1 MEKEN
6 ELKRLM
12 ELKSGSVKAFSEEIG
27 LAYTTVRSIL
37 QRGVYNSNVEN
48 VLKICK
54 GLNLKA
60 EKILDYDD
68 GEQELE
74 NEIDTLPVR
83 EIPIVSQIS
92 AGLPIYAEENILE
105 HTYIATKKL
114 NTNKE
119 IFGLRVNGDSMD
131 KEFRDGDVVIVEKDA
146 VVENGQ
152 IAVVQVNGYNAT
164 VKRVRYEKDRIIL
177 IPESNNPAH
186 YPQVYSQDD
195 EVKIIGKVVSSQ
207 KFYWNH
213 KRFCA
218 IKFIVL

>member
-1 MEKEN
+1 MSKNVIGKRIKEIRKQKKLTQTDLSKLTGFKQN
-6 ELKRLM
+6 TISSHENGTRGIDELDIQIYC
-12 ELKSGSVKAFSEEIG
+12 EA
-27 LAYTTVRSIL
+27 
-37 QRGVYNSNVEN
+37 
-48 VLKICK
+48 LKITPSDLFK
-54 GLNLKA
+54 KSDNNLS
-60 EKILDYDD
+60 
-68 GEQELE
+68 
-74 NEIDTLPVR
+74 IDTLPVK

-114 NTNKE
+114 NSNKE

-152 IAVVQVNGYNAT
+152 IAVVQINGYNAT

-207 KFYWNH
+207 KFY
-213 KRFCA
+213 
-218 IKFIVL
+218 

>member
-12 ELKSGSVKAFSEEIG
+12 KLKSGSVKAFSEEIG

-37 QRGVYNSNVEN
+37 QRGVYNSNVDN

-60 EKILDYDD
+60 EKILDYDN

-74 NEIDTLPVR
+74 TEIDTLPVR

-207 KFYWNH
+207 KFY
-213 KRFCA
+213 
-218 IKFIVL
+218 

>member
-60 EKILDYDD
+60 EKILDYDN

-114 NTNKE
+114 NSNKE

-131 KEFRDGDVVIVEKDA
+131 KEFRDGDVVIVEKDG

-177 IPESNNPAH
+177 IPESNNPSH

-207 KFYWNH
+207 KFY
-213 KRFCA
+213 
-218 IKFIVL
+218 

>member
-12 ELKSGSVKAFSEEIG
+12 KLKSGSVKAFSEEIG

-37 QRGVYNSNVEN
+37 QRGVYNSNVDN

-60 EKILDYDD
+60 EKILDYDN

-74 NEIDTLPVR
+74 TEIDTLPVK

-119 IFGLRVNGDSMD
+119 IFGLRVNGDSMN

-152 IAVVQVNGYNAT
+152 IAVVQINGYNAT

-195 EVKIIGKVVSSQ
+195 EVKVIGKVVSSQ
-207 KFYWNH
+207 KFY
-213 KRFCA
+213 
-218 IKFIVL
+218 

>member
-1 MEKEN
+1 M
-6 ELKRLM
+6 
-12 ELKSGSVKAFSEEIG
+12 FSE
-27 LAYTTVRSIL
+27 
-37 QRGVYNSNVEN
+37 
-48 VLKICK
+48 
-54 GLNLKA
+54 NLKFLRERFGMEQIDLAKKLGRKSSSSISEWEKGKYTPKMATLKQIA
-60 EKILDYDD
+60 EIFNVNIDD
-68 GEQELE
+68 LMKKDLKNPTDEVIQP
-74 NEIDTLPVR
+74 LPVR

-131 KEFRDGDVVIVEKDA
+131 KEFRDGDVVIVEKDS

-152 IAVVQVNGYNAT
+152 IAVVQINGYNAT

-207 KFYWNH
+207 KFY
-213 KRFCA
+213 
-218 IKFIVL
+218 

>member
-68 GEQELE
+68 GEKELE
-74 NEIDTLPVR
+74 NEVDTLPVR

-131 KEFRDGDVVIVEKDA
+131 KEFRDGDVVIVEKDS

-152 IAVVQVNGYNAT
+152 IAVIQVNGYNAT

-207 KFYWNH
+207 KFY
-213 KRFCA
+213 
-218 IKFIVL
+218 

>member
-68 GEQELE
+68 GEKELE
-74 NEIDTLPVR
+74 NEVDTLPVR

-114 NTNKE
+114 NSNKE

-195 EVKIIGKVVSSQ
+195 EVKVIGKVVSSQ
-207 KFYWNH
+207 KFY
-213 KRFCA
+213 
-218 IKFIVL
+218 

>member
-1 MEKEN
+1 M
-6 ELKRLM
+6 
-12 ELKSGSVKAFSEEIG
+12 FSE
-27 LAYTTVRSIL
+27 
-37 QRGVYNSNVEN
+37 
-48 VLKICK
+48 
-54 GLNLKA
+54 NLKFLRERFGMEQIDLAKKLGRKSSSSISEWEKGKYTPKMATLKQIA
-60 EKILDYDD
+60 EIFNVNIDD
-68 GEQELE
+68 LMKKDLKNPTDEVIQP
-74 NEIDTLPVR
+74 LPVR

-152 IAVVQVNGYNAT
+152 IAVVQINGYNAT
-164 VKRVRYEKDRIIL
+164 VKRVRYEKDRVIL

-207 KFYWNH
+207 KFY
-213 KRFCA
+213 
-218 IKFIVL
+218 

>member
-1 MEKEN
+1 M
-6 ELKRLM
+6 
-12 ELKSGSVKAFSEEIG
+12 FSE
-27 LAYTTVRSIL
+27 
-37 QRGVYNSNVEN
+37 
-48 VLKICK
+48 
-54 GLNLKA
+54 NLKFLRERFGMEQIDLAKKLGRKSSSSISEWEKGKYTPKMATLKQIA
-60 EKILDYDD
+60 EIFNVNIDD
-68 GEQELE
+68 LMKKDLKNPTDEVIQP
-74 NEIDTLPVR
+74 LPIR

-195 EVKIIGKVVSSQ
+195 EIKIIGKVVSSQ
-207 KFYWNH
+207 KFY
-213 KRFCA
+213 
-218 IKFIVL
+218 

>member
-12 ELKSGSVKAFSEEIG
+12 ELKSGSVKAFSEEVG

-60 EKILDYDD
+60 EKILDYDN

-152 IAVVQVNGYNAT
+152 IAVVQINGYNAT

-207 KFYWNH
+207 KFY
-213 KRFCA
+213 
-218 IKFIVL
+218 

>member
-1 MEKEN
+1 M
-6 ELKRLM
+6 
-12 ELKSGSVKAFSEEIG
+12 FSE
-27 LAYTTVRSIL
+27 
-37 QRGVYNSNVEN
+37 
-48 VLKICK
+48 
-54 GLNLKA
+54 NLKFLRERFGMEQIDLAKKLGRKSSSSISEWEKGKYTPKMATLKQIA
-60 EKILDYDD
+60 EIFNVNIDD
-68 GEQELE
+68 LMKKDLKNPTDEVIQP
-74 NEIDTLPVR
+74 LPVK

-114 NTNKE
+114 NSNKE

-131 KEFRDGDVVIVEKDA
+131 KEFRDGDVVIVEKDS

-152 IAVVQVNGYNAT
+152 IAVIQVNGYNAT

-207 KFYWNH
+207 KFY
-213 KRFCA
+213 
-218 IKFIVL
+218 

>member
-1 MEKEN
+1 M
-6 ELKRLM
+6 
-12 ELKSGSVKAFSEEIG
+12 FSE
-27 LAYTTVRSIL
+27 
-37 QRGVYNSNVEN
+37 
-48 VLKICK
+48 
-54 GLNLKA
+54 NLKFLRERFGMEQIDLAKKLGRKSSSSISEWEKGKYTPKMATLKQIA
-60 EKILDYDD
+60 EIFNVNIDD
-68 GEQELE
+68 LMKKDLKNPTDEVIQP
-74 NEIDTLPVR
+74 LPVK

-114 NTNKE
+114 NSNKE

-207 KFYWNH
+207 KFY
-213 KRFCA
+213 
-218 IKFIVL
+218 

>member
-1 MEKEN
+1 M
-6 ELKRLM
+6 
-12 ELKSGSVKAFSEEIG
+12 FSE
-27 LAYTTVRSIL
+27 
-37 QRGVYNSNVEN
+37 
-48 VLKICK
+48 
-54 GLNLKA
+54 NLKFLRERFGMEQIDLAKKLGRKSSSSISEWEKGKYTPKMATLKQIA
-60 EKILDYDD
+60 EIFNVNIDD
-68 GEQELE
+68 LMKKDLKNPTDEVIQP
-74 NEIDTLPVR
+74 LPVR

-114 NTNKE
+114 NSNKE

-207 KFYWNH
+207 KFY
-213 KRFCA
+213 
-218 IKFIVL
+218 

>member
-60 EKILDYDD
+60 EKILDYDN

-74 NEIDTLPVR
+74 NEIDILPVK

-114 NTNKE
+114 NSNKE

-207 KFYWNH
+207 KFY
-213 KRFCA
+213 
-218 IKFIVL
+218 

>member
-1 MEKEN
+1 MLGNKSIMSKNIIKFMKEN
-6 ELKRLM
+6 NVDRRKLSKDLNI
-12 ELKSGSVKAFSEEIG
+12 K
-27 LAYTTVRSIL
+27 YTTLSDWINAKTYPRIDKIEMLANYFNVNKSDLVEDKSTI
-37 QRGVYNSNVEN
+37 NS
-48 VLKICK
+48 
-54 GLNLKA
+54 
-60 EKILDYDD
+60 
-68 GEQELE
+68 
-74 NEIDTLPVR
+74 IDTLPVR

-105 HTYIATKKL
+105 RTYIATKQL
-114 NTNKE
+114 NSSKE
-119 IFGLRVNGDSMD
+119 IFGLRVSGDSMD
-131 KEFRDGDVVIVEKDA
+131 KEFRDGDVVIVEKDS

-207 KFYWNH
+207 KFY
-213 KRFCA
+213 
-218 IKFIVL
+218 

>member
-1 MEKEN
+1 M
-6 ELKRLM
+6 
-12 ELKSGSVKAFSEEIG
+12 FSE
-27 LAYTTVRSIL
+27 
-37 QRGVYNSNVEN
+37 
-48 VLKICK
+48 
-54 GLNLKA
+54 NLKFLRERFGMEQIDLAKKLGRKSSSSISEWEKGKYTPKMATLKQIA
-60 EKILDYDD
+60 EIFNVNIDD
-68 GEQELE
+68 LMKKDLKNPTDEVIQP
-74 NEIDTLPVR
+74 LPVK

-114 NTNKE
+114 NSNKE

-131 KEFRDGDVVIVEKDA
+131 KEFRDGDVVIVEKDS

-152 IAVVQVNGYNAT
+152 IAVVQINGYNAT
-164 VKRVRYEKDRIIL
+164 VKRVRYEKNRVIL

-207 KFYWNH
+207 KFY
-213 KRFCA
+213 
-218 IKFIVL
+218 

>member
-1 MEKEN
+1 M
-6 ELKRLM
+6 
-12 ELKSGSVKAFSEEIG
+12 FSE
-27 LAYTTVRSIL
+27 
-37 QRGVYNSNVEN
+37 
-48 VLKICK
+48 
-54 GLNLKA
+54 NLKFLRERFGMEQIDLAKKLGRKSSSSISEWEKGKYTPKMATLKQIA
-60 EKILDYDD
+60 EIFNVNIDD
-68 GEQELE
+68 LMKKDLKNPTDEVIQP
-74 NEIDTLPVR
+74 LPVK

-114 NTNKE
+114 NSNKE

-164 VKRVRYEKDRIIL
+164 VKRVRYEKDRVIL
-177 IPESNNPAH
+177 IPESNNSAH

-207 KFYWNH
+207 KFY
-213 KRFCA
+213 
-218 IKFIVL
+218 